1 MDHLSARTEPT
12 RRLNRFR
19 AFPVKTAGTSDAS
32 PAFVIE
38 LLSAS
43 DSLSEAREKMET
55 WLSNG
60 AQLGWLIDPYKRNV
74 WLYEAGKSPRLETGD
89 SIAGTGP
96 IEGFVLELADVW
108 SEFADCSS

>member
-1 MDHLSARTEPT
+1 MDDLLARDGAYATTEQVQGLSSKD
-12 RRLNRFR
+12 RRHFGRF
-19 AFPVKTAGTSDAS
+19 A

-74 WLYEAGKSPRLETGD
+74 WLYEAGKSPCLETGD

-108 SEFADCSS
+108 SEFADC